1 MKKAPLTLLILLATP
16 GAVRADDAVPLAPAG
31 FEFRVNTYTTGA
43 QREGSTAGVANGGN
57 TMIVTWESL
66 DQDGSQHGVFAQ
78 RYNGSSIPVGPE
90 FRVNTYTTADQI
102 VPDAAADSL
111 GNFVIVWQSEN
122 QDGDDRGIYGQRY
135 TSGGLPSGSE
145 FRVNTYTTGGQT
157 VPDVAKD
164 SSGSGNF
171 VVVWASAGQD
181 GSSVGVFGQRYAATG
196 APLGPEFQVNTYATS
211 AQRFPAV
218 AFANG
223 NFVVVWEG
231 YSPSDQSLGIFGQ
244 RYSGAGVPLGG
255 EFRVNTYTTG
265 NQRYPAVGG
274 GASGFVVT
282 WQSEGQDGSGYG
294 VFAQRYATG
303 GLPAGVEFRVNGF
316 TTNNQSFPAAS
327 AHFADRYM
335 ISWQSE
341 GQDGSGPGIF
351 MQIFNSGVPET
362 PFDNA
367 VNSYTPDAQTAP
379 AVTHD
384 GIGFMVVWTSLQ
396 DPDGTT
402 GVYSFRYFDFP
413 VELQDFVVE

>member
-1 MKKAPLTLLILLATP
+1 MRRPPLILLILLATSVMV
-16 GAVRADDAVPLAPAG
+16 GADDAVSIAPAG

-43 QREGSTAGVANGGN
+43 QREGSTAGFANGGN

-66 DQDGSQHGVFAQ
+66 DQDGSQHGVVAQ
-78 RYNGSSIPVGPE
+78 RYTGASIPVGPE

-102 VPDAAADSL
+102 VPDVAVDQP
-111 GNFVIVWQSEN
+111 GNFVVVWQSEN

-157 VPDVAKD
+157 FPDVAKD
-164 SSGSGNF
+164 SSGNF

-181 GSSVGVFGQRYAATG
+181 GSSDGVFGQRYAATG
-196 APLGPEFQVNTYATS
+196 APLGPEFQVNTYATG

-218 AFANG
+218 AFADAG

-231 YSPSDQSLGIFGQ
+231 YSPSDQFFGVFGQ

-265 NQRYPAVGG
+265 NQRYPAVAGG
-274 GASGFVVT
+274 FSGFVVT
-282 WQSEGQDGSGYG
+282 WQSGGQDGSGYG
-294 VFAQRYATG
+294 VFAQRYATA

-316 TTNNQSFPAAS
+316 TTNNQSFPAAA
-327 AHFADRYM
+327 AHLADRYM

-362 PFDNA
+362 PLDNA
-367 VNSYTPDAQTAP
+367 VNTYTPGAQTAP

-384 GIGFMVVWTSLQ
+384 PIGFMVVWTSLQ

-413 VELQDFVVE
+413 VELQTFTVE